1 MCNERIIAAIAPILL
16 AWVCFPANAL
26 QNEQPGYPAYEVRL
40 EVARNGVHLG
50 APVVTA
56 PEGESSTADLF
67 LPRHRD
73 ALRVSHR
80 VTPFPGAADSKA
92 LLELEFF
99 GVGGDG
105 RARRL
110 VAPTL
115 GVELGMVEYYEV
127 RTTQGIITVRAIVEG
142 LALLD
147 DSLGGGPR
155 GFAYPPG

>member
-1 MCNERIIAAIAPILL
+1 MRTDRIIAAIALFLL
-16 AWVCFPANAL
+16 TWIAPASAL
-26 QNEQPGYPAYEVRL
+26 QTEQPGYPAYEVRL

-56 PEGESSTADLF
+56 PEGEASTADLF

-80 VTPFPGAADSKA
+80 VTRFPGAEDSKA

-99 GVGGDG
+99 GLGSDG

-127 RTTQGIITVRAIVEG
+127 RTAQGVITVRAMVEG
-142 LALLD
+142 LARLD
-147 DSLGGGPR
+147 DRFDKGPR
-155 GFAYPPG
+155 GFAYPSG